1 MTDYSTKDFF
11 ITPEKKAVQDF
22 ASLLAT
28 DYPVAISDW
37 LQKGWVL
44 FKKDAGLSI
53 VFTVIAVIAYV
64 AAGFFIPFGIGSMV
78 KSVPLFAGFII
89 IALMLSRN
97 QQSAFV
103 RYFWGFRHLVPL
115 LLFTIVSTA
124 FIFIGLVLFVIP
136 GLYLTVAYLFAP
148 YLIVDKN
155 IDFWPAM
162 ELSRKKVN
170 RHWFGIAAFCVVLLF
185 INALACI
192 PLFIGLFITIPVSLY
207 ALAAAYEDI
216 FVERTGAGLATG
228 ALINPPPV

>member
-1 MTDYSTKDFF
+1 MTDYSTKSFF
-11 ITPEKKAVQDF
+11 IAPEKKDVQNF
-22 ASLLAT
+22 ASLLAA
-28 DYPVAISDW
+28 DYQVAISEW
-37 LQKGWVL
+37 LKKGWEL

-53 VFTVIAVIAYV
+53 VFAVIAVVAYV
-64 AAGFFIPFGIGSMV
+64 AAGFLIPFGIGGMV
-78 KSVPLFAGFII
+78 ISVPLSAGFII

-97 QQSAFV
+97 QQSEFV

-115 LLFTIVSTA
+115 LFFTIVSTT
-124 FIFIGLVLFVIP
+124 FIFIGLLFLVIP
-136 GLYLTVAYLFAP
+136 GIYLTVAYLFAP

-192 PLFIGLFITIPVSLY
+192 ALFIGLFITIPVSLY

-216 FVERTGAGLATG
+216 FIERTAVEPASG
-228 ALINPPPV
+228 ALTNQPPA

>member
-1 MTDYSTKDFF
+1 
-11 ITPEKKAVQDF
+11 
-22 ASLLAT
+22 
-28 DYPVAISDW
+28 
-37 LQKGWVL
+37 
-44 FKKDAGLSI
+44 
-53 VFTVIAVIAYV
+53 
-64 AAGFFIPFGIGSMV
+64 
-78 KSVPLFAGFII
+78 
-89 IALMLSRN
+89 
-97 QQSAFV
+97 V

-170 RHWFGIAAFCVVLLF
+170 RHWVGIAAFCVVLLF

-192 PLFIGLFITIPVSLY
+192 PLFIGLFITIPFSIY

-216 FVERTGAGLATG
+216 FMERAAAEPDTV
-228 ALINPPPV
+228 ALTNPPPV

>member
-1 MTDYSTKDFF
+1 MTDYSTKSFF
-11 ITPEKKAVQDF
+11 IAPEKKDVQNF
-22 ASLLAT
+22 ASLLAA
-28 DYPVAISDW
+28 DYQVAISEW
-37 LQKGWVL
+37 LKKGWEL

-53 VFTVIAVIAYV
+53 VFAVIAVVAYV
-64 AAGFFIPFGIGSMV
+64 AAGFLIPFGIGSMV
-78 KSVPLFAGFII
+78 ISVPLFAGFII

-97 QQSAFV
+97 QQSEFV

-115 LLFTIVSTA
+115 LFFTIVSTT
-124 FIFIGLVLFVIP
+124 FIFIGLLFLVIP
-136 GLYLTVAYLFAP
+136 GIYLTVAYLFAP

-192 PLFIGLFITIPVSLY
+192 ALFIGLFITLPVSLY

-216 FVERTGAGLATG
+216 FIERTAAEPATG
-228 ALINPPPV
+228 ALINPPPA